1 MTTFIGDY
9 TCKPD
14 SKGRVLVPS
23 AFLKQMAQ
31 GAQERFVIKKD
42 IFENCLVLY
51 PMDEWES
58 QGKIIREKTNPYN
71 REHSHFLRQFFKGT
85 AEVLLD
91 SNNRILIPKR
101 LLDEIDA
108 DKELILAGQ
117 FGKIEI
123 WPKKAY
129 DELGSRED
137 EFSSLAEKILG
148 GKIYETD
155 EK

>member
-23 AFLKQMAQ
+23 AFLKQMSQ
-31 GAQERFVIKKD
+31 GAQERFVVKRD

-51 PMDEWES
+51 PMDEWER

-71 REHSHFLRQFFKGT
+71 REHNNFLRQFFKGT
-85 AEVLLD
+85 AEVILD
-91 SNNRILIPKR
+91 SNNRILVPKR
-101 LLDEIDA
+101 LLDEIKA

-123 WPKKAY
+123 WPKETY
-129 DELGSRED
+129 DELGSREE
-137 EFSSLAEKILG
+137 EFASLAEKILG

-155 EK
+155 ET